1 MLLLF
6 ACVLALDTADVSMIG
21 AIAGQLE
28 GALRLSNTELG
39 LLVAVPAVCAA
50 IATVPIGVLTDRVC
64 RTRLLTL
71 TIVIWGA
78 AMAAS
83 AATGSF
89 WLLMLTRVALG
100 AANATAGPTVSSL
113 IGDYFPENERGRVY
127 SQILTGEL
135 LGAGVGFLVAGELA
149 GLLSWRAAFVSLAV
163 PSLAVAYALWRKLP
177 EPARGGGSR
186 LEPGATEF
194 PTADAPPVDPD
205 EHEMTVAQEEVQER
219 RVPPISDLVLDR
231 DPAGMTLWRATRYV
245 LRVRTNVILI
255 AASALGYFYL
265 AGFETFGLVYFKGW
279 FRLSQTAATGLLALL
294 GGGGLAG
301 VLVAGFAAD
310 RLIENGRVNGRIL
323 IGGASLVLAA
333 LFSLLALLSRTLIV
347 AIPLFVVGS
356 AAFAARDPALD
367 AARLDIMHH
376 RLWGRAE
383 AVRTLLRRLMV
394 ASAPIVFG
402 SLADALS
409 SSRTSGNGQHGF
421 GASASAGGLHITFLV
436 LLGTLAAGGLITF
449 RATRTYPQ
457 DVATA
462 VASEEAT
469 AASSRHG
476 RPGPSGDEQR
486 PTAGGQVVSYRSRSV
501 SRRVSS
507 AE

>member
-1 MLLLF
+1 
-6 ACVLALDTADVSMIG
+6 
-21 AIAGQLE
+21 
-28 GALRLSNTELG
+28 
-39 LLVAVPAVCAA
+39 
-50 IATVPIGVLTDRVC
+50 
-64 RTRLLTL
+64 
-71 TIVIWGA
+71 
-78 AMAAS
+78 
-83 AATGSF
+83 
-89 WLLMLTRVALG
+89 
-100 AANATAGPTVSSL
+100 
-113 IGDYFPENERGRVY
+113 
-127 SQILTGEL
+127 
-135 LGAGVGFLVAGELA
+135 
-149 GLLSWRAAFVSLAV
+149 
-163 PSLAVAYALWRKLP
+163 
-177 EPARGGGSR
+177 
-186 LEPGATEF
+186 
-194 PTADAPPVDPD
+194 
-205 EHEMTVAQEEVQER
+205 
-219 RVPPISDLVLDR
+219 
-231 DPAGMTLWRATRYV
+231 
-245 LRVRTNVILI
+245 
-255 AASALGYFYL
+255 
-265 AGFETFGLVYFKGW
+265 
-279 FRLSQTAATGLLALL
+279 LLALL